1 MIEINNKVDYI
12 FYTNNTPNTYKIKL
26 MFHELEKKHAI
37 TFESR
42 IIDITKKENYS
53 DEFIK
58 INPNKK
64 VPAIIDQTGEK
75 PFIVFE
81 SVSILIYLAQK
92 YSSIFL
98 PDFKTN
104 PLENSEVITW
114 AIWQAAN
121 LGPAFGQYF
130 HFSFFSPTVQEYSL
144 HRFNNEAQRILRLL
158 DDRLSVSPYIGG
170 KEYSIADIASAG
182 WLLYLNFAPIYNA
195 NKDRFPNLFKWLDLI
210 NQRDA
215 VKQVN
220 EAIKERFGAFNTSP
234 LRSLFTNDPDLINA
248 KAPIGIENVVL
259 KYD

>member
-1 MIEINNKVDYI
+1 MIEINKKVDYI

-26 MFHELEKKHAI
+26 ILLELEKKHGI
-37 TFESR
+37 TFENR
-42 IIDITKKENYS
+42 FIDIVKKENYA
-53 DEFIK
+53 DDFIK

-64 VPAIIDQTGEK
+64 VPAIVDQTGEK

-92 YSSIFL
+92 YNIFL

-104 PLENSEVITW
+104 PHENSDVITW
-114 AIWQAAN
+114 AVWQAAN

-144 HRFNNEAQRILRLL
+144 HRFNNEAQRVLKLL
-158 DDRLSVSPYIGG
+158 DERLSVSPYIGG
-170 KEYSIADIASAG
+170 KDFSIADIASAG
-182 WLLYLNFAPIYNA
+182 WLLYLNFAPLYNA
-195 NKDRFPNLFKWLDLI
+195 TKERFPHLFKWLDLI
-210 NQRDA
+210 GERESVKEINQSILEGFKSFDPSITRA
-215 VKQVN
+215 
-220 EAIKERFGAFNTSP
+220 
-234 LRSLFTNDPDLINA
+234 LFTNDPELINA

>member
-1 MIEINNKVDYI
+1 MRTIEINNKVDYI
-12 FYTNNTPNTYKIKL
+12 SIP
-26 MFHELEKKHAI
+26 M
-37 TFESR
+37 
-42 IIDITKKENYS
+42 
-53 DEFIK
+53 

-64 VPAIIDQTGEK
+64 VPAIVDQTGEK

-92 YSSIFL
+92 YNIFL

-104 PLENSEVITW
+104 PLENSDVITW
-114 AIWQAAN
+114 AVWQAAN

-182 WLLYLNFAPIYNA
+182 WLLYLNFAPFYNA
-195 NKDRFPNLFKWLDLI
+195 T
-210 NQRDA
+210 
-215 VKQVN
+215 
-220 EAIKERFGAFNTSP
+220 KERFPHLFKMVRFNWSK
-234 LRSLFTNDPDLINA
+234 RIS
-248 KAPIGIENVVL
+248 
-259 KYD
+259 

>member
-1 MIEINNKVDYI
+1 MIEINNKIDYI
-12 FYTNNTPNTYKIKL
+12 FYTNNTPNTYKIQL
-26 MFHELEKKHAI
+26 ILLELQEKHGI

-42 IIDITKKENYS
+42 FINVFKKENYS
-53 DEFIK
+53 DDYIK

-64 VPAIIDQTGEK
+64 VPAIVDQTGEK

-92 YSSIFL
+92 YNSFL

-114 AIWQAAN
+114 TVWQAAN

-158 DDRLSVSPYIGG
+158 DDRLSVSTFIGG
-170 KEYSIADIASAG
+170 NEFSIADIASAG
-182 WLLYLNFAPIYNA
+182 WLLYLNSAPLYNA
-195 NKDRFPNLFKWLDLI
+195 TKERFPNIFKWLDLI
-210 NQRDA
+210 NQRESI
-215 VKQVN
+215 KQVN
-220 EAIKERFGAFNTSP
+220 QSISEGFKNFNPSL
-234 LRSLFTNDPDLINA
+234 LRALFTNDPELINA
-248 KAPIGIENVVL
+248 KAPIGIENVIL

>member
-12 FYTNNTPNTYKIKL
+12 FYTNGTPNTFKIKL
-26 MFHELEKKHAI
+26 ILLELEKKHGI

-42 IIDITKKENYS
+42 NVDVTKKENYS
-53 DEFIK
+53 DEFVK

-64 VPAIIDQTGEK
+64 VPAIVDQTGEK

-92 YSSIFL
+92 YNIFL

-104 PLENSEVITW
+104 PLENSDVITW
-114 AIWQAAN
+114 AVWQAAN

-182 WLLYLNFAPIYNA
+182 WLLYLNFAPFYNA
-195 NKDRFPNLFKWLDLI
+195 TKERFPHLFKWLDLI
-210 NQRDA
+210 GQRES

-220 EAIKERFGAFNTSP
+220 QSISEGFKNFNPSG
-234 LRSLFTNDPDLINA
+234 LRSLFTDDPDLINA
-248 KAPIGIENVVL
+248 KAPVGIENVVL